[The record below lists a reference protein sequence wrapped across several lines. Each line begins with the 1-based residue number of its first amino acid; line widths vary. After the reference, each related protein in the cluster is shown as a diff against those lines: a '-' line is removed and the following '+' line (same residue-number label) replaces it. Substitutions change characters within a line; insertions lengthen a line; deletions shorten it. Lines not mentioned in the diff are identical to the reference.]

1 MAIQPHGRLR
11 ATGGAGPSDVG
22 GWVDG
27 EPPDGWEPDAA
38 R

>member
-11 ATGGAGPSDVG
+11 GVGGAGPSDVG

-27 EPPDGWEPDAA
+27 ETPAGLAA
-38 R
+38 EAAP